1 MSSNQNI
8 NLIGQPGPEMA
19 TGSQPQMPPNGS
31 FHSRHQS
38 SPATLYIS
46 PNPEQCLEELFSG
59 SLANASAIKTEN
71 KTSLPMWKRRLPPSF
86 FRPPSA
92 TSSANHSRESSI
104 DGSGFIP
111 SFSPNPT
118 AHLPPQGPQQSVPV
132 PLPVSQA
139 SQMSLGK
146 PPTPQQQLP
155 VSPLHSHSSTG
166 SSLHHHPGIAPTPP
180 PALVSAAGLASL
192 HTRAHSLP
200 ASMSIPQPNNLQPNI
215 PQLPVGSSQIF
226 QQLAAFEPTEENL
239 SRVSLPEGWQEA
251 FTNEGDRYFLNH
263 HEKNTTWDDPRKHI
277 LLQQKQH
284 FLQQQQQQ
292 QQLVT
297 AMQNMNTSGAGQ
309 ELNADLRALA
319 MERDRYKARQN
330 EIQQQQQQQN
340 PSNSG
345 QNPLIND
352 QFMTDYNGNHT
363 NTFSSCFDATSGL
376 GLSAGSAAANEL
388 LTQNFQDLFDPNG
401 SELPDL
407 DMDVLNDVEDLLNTN
422 NNNIM
427 TWL

>member
-1 MSSNQNI
+1 
-8 NLIGQPGPEMA
+8 
-19 TGSQPQMPPNGS
+19 
-31 FHSRHQS
+31 
-38 SPATLYIS
+38 
-46 PNPEQCLEELFSG
+46 
-59 SLANASAIKTEN
+59 
-71 KTSLPMWKRRLPPSF
+71 
-86 FRPPSA
+86 
-92 TSSANHSRESSI
+92 
-104 DGSGFIP
+104 
-111 SFSPNPT
+111 
-118 AHLPPQGPQQSVPV
+118 
-132 PLPVSQA
+132 
-139 SQMSLGK
+139 
-146 PPTPQQQLP
+146 
-155 VSPLHSHSSTG
+155 
-166 SSLHHHPGIAPTPP
+166 
-180 PALVSAAGLASL
+180 
-192 HTRAHSLP
+192 
-200 ASMSIPQPNNLQPNI
+200 
-215 PQLPVGSSQIF
+215 
-226 QQLAAFEPTEENL
+226 
-239 SRVSLPEGWQEA
+239 
-251 FTNEGDRYFLNH
+251 
-263 HEKNTTWDDPRKHI
+263 
-277 LLQQKQH
+277 
-284 FLQQQQQQ
+284 
-292 QQLVT
+292 
-297 AMQNMNTSGAGQ
+297 MQNMNTSGAGQ